1 MTAKTLAVIAALFAT
16 AASLS
21 SCGNTIRGMGQD
33 TPNTE
38 NATQDA
44 GKRVDRAASH

>member
-1 MTAKTLAVIAALFAT
+1 MSKAITTVFAVALATVAM
-16 AASLS
+16 S

-33 TPNTE
+33 TANTV

-44 GKRVDRAASH
+44 GNRVGNAAAR